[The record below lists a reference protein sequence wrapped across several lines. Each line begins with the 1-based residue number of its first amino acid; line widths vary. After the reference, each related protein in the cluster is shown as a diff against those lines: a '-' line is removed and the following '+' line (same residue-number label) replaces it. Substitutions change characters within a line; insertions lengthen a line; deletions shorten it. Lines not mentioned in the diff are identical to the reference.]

1 MPNWCSNY
9 LIITGESKKIAK
21 IKRII
26 TAAQADTPDTGL
38 FETLIGKKPGLTQEE
53 LEGGAWYEANTSY
66 YGTKWDVSVNEIYH
80 NLDAHDD
87 RITFSCET
95 AWAPPIAFLG
105 HFCKMYGLEGEI
117 QYEEPGC
124 DFAGKTTIDT
134 EGNIIEEEDYRYD
147 EGIYVLQNDYFWE
160 NLESNMDYY
169 AENNITPEEFAS
181 NYSFATDEDKEE
193 IKKMYEAYLVE
204 NEITIEPQENE

>member
-9 LIITGESKKIAK
+9 VVINGEPKKIAK

-26 TAAQADTPDTGL
+26 EEVQANTPDAGL

-53 LEGGAWYEANTSY
+53 LDNGGWYEANTSY

-80 NLDAHDD
+80 NLQSFDD
-87 RITFSCET
+87 CITFTCDT

-105 HFCKMYGLEGEI
+105 HFCKMYGLMGEI

-124 DFAGKTTIDT
+124 DFAGKTTIDE
-134 EGNIIEEEDYRYD
+134 EGNILQEDDYTYD

-169 AENNITPEEFAS
+169 SQENITPEEFVS
-181 NYSFATDEDKEE
+181 RYSFATDEDKAE
-193 IKKMYEAYLVE
+193 IKKMYEEYLVE
-204 NEITIEPQENE
+204 NNITIEPQENE